1 MHTRLI
7 LILDRSGSMRGLED
21 ETIKGFNSMI
31 EAQKKGS
38 GSVNV
43 TAVLFDDRHEMIYD
57 NIDIN
62 NIPNLTREEYYVRG
76 TTALLDA
83 IGKTI
88 VYTEQGQAADC
99 NMKADDKTIIVI
111 TTDGMENASLK
122 YDVKQIRRMIDQK
135 KANGWEFIFLGA
147 NMDAVEEAA
156 RLGIGENRA
165 VSYINDKEGIGKTYA
180 GISRAVTEMRADPHL
195 GIIGSEWKKE
205 IEEDYR
211 GRFHE
216 R

>member
-1 MHTRLI
+1 M
-7 LILDRSGSMRGLED
+7 
-21 ETIKGFNSMI
+21 
-31 EAQKKGS
+31 
-38 GSVNV
+38 
-43 TAVLFDDRHEMIYD
+43 
-57 NIDIN
+57 
-62 NIPNLTREEYYVRG
+62 
-76 TTALLDA
+76 
-83 IGKTI
+83 
-88 VYTEQGQAADC
+88 
-99 NMKADDKTIIVI
+99 I